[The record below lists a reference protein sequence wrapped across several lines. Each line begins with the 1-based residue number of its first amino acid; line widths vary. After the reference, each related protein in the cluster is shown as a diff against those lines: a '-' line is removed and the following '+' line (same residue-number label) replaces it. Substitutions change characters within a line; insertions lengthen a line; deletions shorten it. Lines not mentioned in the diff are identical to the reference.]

1 MRARSV
7 SQRRDSNI
15 VFNVRELAQR
25 FLEVLNSPRSLSI
38 SILLKYESEGDHT
51 AGEEILRLS
60 NVNPSDYLNH
70 DDFFRDYQAAKLL
83 SKWDGLQTGR
93 NLELEAWKKFQAAE
107 EQCREANRRIRT
119 QIPSGRVGEIIS
131 LARKIICD
139 TLGEATPALLER
151 VATDGGWGKGVTS
164 SNKGPWQSAFNKMG
178 SQWESTPAIRP
189 LMEAFLRESP
199 SLNHAFPQGGQSV
212 RGNSVSF
219 VPKDAKAHRS
229 IAVEPS
235 FNAYLQR
242 GVGLALRRRLKHRL
256 GVDLQHGQET
266 NAELARV
273 GSIDG
278 SCATLDL
285 SSASD
290 TIAKATVELLLPSD
304 WVSLLGILRSEH
316 YSYKNQLH
324 RYEKWSSM
332 GNGYTFE
339 LETLLFAAI
348 TKAACIVEKS
358 TTPWAV
364 YGDDIICPTQCT
376 ELIVQTLEWLGF
388 ALNQDKSYP
397 TGPFRE
403 SCGKDYFLGHLVRP
417 FFLRKIGTQT
427 LYVFANWLRLECPT
441 YVKIASLWNWAFYAT
456 PKQKRYLVPATDTG
470 LTGFV
475 SNDWEVDPTYSV
487 LARRPYGPLVGVRI
501 SGLVWR
507 PAVRLREETA
517 SSVAASLYLTDRVP
531 VERDEFGR
539 YRYPSDPLDQRYS
552 SGRELGRWVQRSRI
566 FPDTWP
572 AVRTF

>member
-15 VFNVRELAQR
+15 VFDVRELAQR

-38 SILLKYESEGDHT
+38 SILLRYESEGDHA

-60 NVNPSDYLNH
+60 SVNPSDYLNH

-107 EQCREANRRIRT
+107 DQCREANRRIRT

-139 TLGEATPALLER
+139 TLGEATPVLLER

-212 RGNSVSF
+212 KGNSVSF

-316 YSYKNQLH
+316 YSYKGQLR

-339 LETLLFAAI
+339 LETLLFAGI

-358 TTPWAV
+358 STPWAV

-456 PKQKRYLVPATDTG
+456 PKNKRYLIPATDTG

-501 SGLVWR
+501 SGLVWK
-507 PAVRLREETA
+507 PAIRLREETA
-517 SSVAASLYLTDRVP
+517 SSVAASLYLTGRVP

-539 YRYPSDPLDQRYS
+539 SRYPSDPLDQRYS

-566 FPDTWP
+566 FPDAWP